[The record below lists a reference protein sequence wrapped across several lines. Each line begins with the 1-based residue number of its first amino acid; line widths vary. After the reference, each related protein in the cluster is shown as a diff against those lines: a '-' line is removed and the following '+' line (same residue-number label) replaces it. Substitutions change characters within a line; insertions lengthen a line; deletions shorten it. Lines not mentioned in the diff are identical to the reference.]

1 MKLTDIPQQQKNNNP
16 LIWKIFAK
24 DMLSPAKKI
33 FFTVIG
39 RILPYL
45 INSKMK
51 NTKITTANKDI
62 RTNFTEPC
70 GLLTSSAL
78 FTPKMKSPNHH
89 NLKWMN
95 Y

>member
-1 MKLTDIPQQQKNNNP
+1 
-16 LIWKIFAK
+16 
-24 DMLSPAKKI
+24 MLSPAKTI
-33 FFTVIG
+33 FFTVTG

-62 RTNFTEPC
+62 RTNVTEPC

-78 FTPKMKSPNHH
+78 LTPKMKSPNHH
-89 NLKWMN
+89 DLKWM
-95 Y
+95 YY